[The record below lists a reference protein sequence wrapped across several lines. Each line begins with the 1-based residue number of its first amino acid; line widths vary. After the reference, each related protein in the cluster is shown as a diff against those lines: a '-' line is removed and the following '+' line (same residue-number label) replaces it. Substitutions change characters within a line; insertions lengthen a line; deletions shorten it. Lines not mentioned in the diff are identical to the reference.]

1 MLSFFLDTKT
11 VPDFEKAWERS
22 KLFVFTFNGIVDS
35 VPLIIFAYM
44 YQVNI
49 PQIYL
54 ELTSRNYKTMS
65 RVVYWGTFLAVI
77 CYMMIGIFGYLTFDD
92 NPYDK
97 LKDKNILMAPYI
109 NNIPILAGNF
119 AILFAVITAAPL
131 VVLPCKDSI
140 EELRYKDGMTPKQ
153 NLVVTFLIVFVSM
166 LLALVIPGIG
176 YAITLAGCTTN
187 PIIGFFVPIIFY
199 HKATPD
205 EPLSSPKKIISIIVF
220 VVIAI
225 ASVLGFYNFIL
236 SLIDHHNN

>member
-1 MLSFFLDTKT
+1 MFSFFLDKKT
-11 VPDFEKAWERS
+11 VPSIEQAWQRA
-22 KLFVFTFNGIVDS
+22 KLFNFTFNGIVDS

-54 ELTSRNYKTMS
+54 ELTTRNYKTMS
-65 RVVYWGTFLAVI
+65 RVVYLGTFLAVV
-77 CYMMIGIFGYLTFDD
+77 CYCMIGIFGYLSFDK
-92 NPYDK
+92 NPEVD
-97 LKDKNILMAPYI
+97 LKDKNILLAPYI

-119 AILFAVITAAPL
+119 AVLFAVITAAPL
-131 VVLPCKDSI
+131 VVLPCKDSV
-140 EELRYKDGMTPKQ
+140 EEMRYKDGMTPKQ
-153 NLVVTFLIVFVSM
+153 NLLVTFLIVFVSM

-199 HKATPD
+199 HKATPE
-205 EPLSSPKKIISIIVF
+205 EPLSSPKKIVCIIVF
-220 VVIAI
+220 IVIAI

-236 SLIDHHNN
+236 SLVDYHN